1 MTTGSRPRQ
10 STGGRR
16 PPGGMG
22 RRRRGRYVLKAED
35 IDYKDVQLM
44 RRFVSE
50 RGKLVSGQRVG
61 VSAKNQRRLARAIK
75 RAQHLALV
83 PMGPNHTYVTGSVQ
97 TDAAP
102 RRADADADA
111 DAAPV
116 TVDEAA
122 EGTESD
128 APVVARNNGEATESS
143 APSESDGS
151 VEADSAEPDTTN

>member
-111 DAAPV
+111 APV
-116 TVDEAA
+116 TVDEAV

-128 APVVARNNGEATESS
+128 APVVAQNNGEATESS
-143 APSESDGS
+143 APSESGGS
-151 VEADSAEPDTTN
+151 VEADSAEPNTTN

>member
-83 PMGPNHTYVTGSVQ
+83 PMAPNHIYVTGSVQ
-97 TDAAP
+97 SDAAP
-102 RRADADADA
+102 RRADADAE
-111 DAAPV
+111 PV
-116 TVDEAA
+116 TVDEAV

-128 APVVARNNGEATESS
+128 APVVAQNNGEATESS
-143 APSESDGS
+143 APSGSDGS
-151 VEADSAEPDTTN
+151 VEAVSAEPDTTN

>member
-22 RRRRGRYVLKAED
+22 RRRRGRYVLKAEE

-50 RGKLVSGQRVG
+50 RGQLVSGRRLG

-83 PMGPNHTYVTGSVQ
+83 PMGPNHAYVTGSVQ
-97 TDAAP
+97 TDAAA
-102 RRADADADA
+102 RR
-111 DAAPV
+111 P
-116 TVDEAA
+116 
-122 EGTESD
+122 D
-128 APVVARNNGEATESS
+128 APSTPDDEATERTETP
-143 APSESDGS
+143 AEVVATNGAEASERPEQAQSD
-151 VEADSAEPDTTN
+151 EPAEPVAEQ